1 MVKKLDAVLDIDRS
15 TKHVKSRESMHREF
29 KSTFDNASLAK
40 YAKTMAAM
48 ANTHGGTIYFGIA
61 DRPNRVVGIDRELI
75 PDEANISNDLENWF
89 EPHIAY
95 TIQEYTYS
103 ELTVMG
109 IEIKESPS
117 KPIICKKNKTLTVE
131 KRRRR
136 RVEQKQLQI
145 LTEGTVYRRYSGKTE
160 HIKFPELLEIFEQRD
175 QRIYATLLEN
185 LANIQRI
192 GAERVGIAD
201 VTAMGKSG
209 EVSKIYLS
217 KEAIKNLNLID
228 KGKFVETEAEG
239 DPAYFIAGSVNLH
252 ETTEVPVDDE
262 DRIKPG
268 AAAKLLQDDARK
280 AFFPDYKISPMNVHK
295 FATINKFRGPDK
307 EYNNRYCKW
316 DEQAESWF
324 YREAFVRL
332 LRKNIIENPRETL
345 EMISS
350 AKNLEL
356 FDKHHQKD
364 TA

>member
-1 MVKKLDAVLDIDRS
+1 M
-15 TKHVKSRESMHREF
+15 
-29 KSTFDNASLAK
+29 
-40 YAKTMAAM
+40 
-48 ANTHGGTIYFGIA
+48 
-61 DRPNRVVGIDRELI
+61 
-75 PDEANISNDLENWF
+75 
-89 EPHIAY
+89 
-95 TIQEYTYS
+95 
-103 ELTVMG
+103 
-109 IEIKESPS
+109 
-117 KPIICKKNKTLTVE
+117 
-131 KRRRR
+131 
-136 RVEQKQLQI
+136 
-145 LTEGTVYRRYSGKTE
+145 
-160 HIKFPELLEIFEQRD
+160 LEIFEQRD

-280 AFFPDYKISPMNVHK
+280 AFFPDYKISPMHVHK